1 MQIHKK
7 KPSQFT
13 WRQFYDS
20 AFVMVNGR
28 LKQKGEREH
37 SDPILPYLPDEDEPY
52 VWLADMH
59 ENDNALIDVHKD
71 EIRVML
77 TAPSINGEEG
87 PSHYSGKGTPC
98 DASCPKQAKEPWH
111 DDLSFEEE
119 HEGRCED
126 ERTHCSKRKKPSN
139 VSCSKLAKNPSRVTG
154 YRRKEEELRHS
165 SKKNKPSSVP
175 CSKQA
180 KGPLRSKDLDDVM
193 W

>member
-1 MQIHKK
+1 
-7 KPSQFT
+7 
-13 WRQFYDS
+13 
-20 AFVMVNGR
+20 MVNGR

-52 VWLADMH
+52 VWLAEADMH

-87 PSHYSGKGTPC
+87 PSHYSGKGSPC

-126 ERTHCSKRKKPSN
+126 EQTHCSKRKKPCN
-139 VSCSKLAKNPSRVTG
+139 VSCSKLSKNPSRVAG
-154 YRRKEEELRHS
+154 YRSRKEEPRHS
-165 SKKNKPSSVP
+165 SKKSKPSSVP

-180 KGPLRSKDLDDVM
+180 KGPLHSKDLDDVM